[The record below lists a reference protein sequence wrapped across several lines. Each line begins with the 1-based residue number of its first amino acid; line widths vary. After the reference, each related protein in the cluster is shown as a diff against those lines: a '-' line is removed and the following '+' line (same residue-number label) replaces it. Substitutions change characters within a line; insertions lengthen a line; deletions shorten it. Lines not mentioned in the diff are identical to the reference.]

1 MMASYNTGLGHL
13 LEAQRIADMTRLYVP
28 IIAELPRVTDEHAR
42 ETRTYVERIWRYYTR
57 MLTGP

>member
-1 MMASYNTGLGHL
+1 
-13 LEAQRIADMTRLYVP
+13 MTRLYAP
-28 IIAELPRVTDEHAR
+28 IIAELPRVTDEHTR